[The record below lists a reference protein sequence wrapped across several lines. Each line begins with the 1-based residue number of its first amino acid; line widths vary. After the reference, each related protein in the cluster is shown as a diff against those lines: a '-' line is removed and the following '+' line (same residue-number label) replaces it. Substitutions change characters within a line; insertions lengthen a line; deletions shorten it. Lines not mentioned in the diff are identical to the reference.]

1 LRNFTKRDVMDS
13 FTYPAASYDIRY
25 TTNLTLSESTFND
38 AIRLNNSEVL
48 ADDDDTSVNLDPVEA
63 NMHFSVRL
71 SVRELKTEEGQ
82 YVKFAMKAIDAANN
96 TSPISNVARVLLIA
110 DETGLNGGEIA
121 GIVIGSVLA
130 VFLLIVT
137 IYFIATKTSCCGGGG
152 GGGGSGGDNSYE
164 LDHDFTEDDRRKSV
178 GSDGSSRRSSMEMK
192 GVKTQD

>member
-1 LRNFTKRDVMDS
+1 MDS